1 MFIKLST
8 RLWWIEINVSKINV
22 SCGIYF
28 NFEVMILKMNNS
40 IKTVLYPL
48 YNSTL
53 LARVY
58 IYNLNNVV
66 SMLYEFKST
75 NAWLWFT
82 LADITVF
89 IRDCKSGCQ
98 CCWLNS
104 SSQLRWI
111 PLSSSSVGKYLTSM
125 FSLHISVVQHYNVSY
140 VLRNLYLYYY

>member
-1 MFIKLST
+1 
-8 RLWWIEINVSKINV
+8 
-22 SCGIYF
+22 
-28 NFEVMILKMNNS
+28 MILKMNNS

-98 CCWLNS
+98 CC
-104 SSQLRWI
+104 
-111 PLSSSSVGKYLTSM
+111 
-125 FSLHISVVQHYNVSY
+125 
-140 VLRNLYLYYY
+140 